1 MTTIIS
7 KDTLRASVEAATGG
21 KCTVL
26 YDAQGHPNY
35 MEIFPKVN
43 IEDLYPELGLTGTHP
58 AFIVNGEEKA
68 EIFLGMYDGYRVD
81 QNLVSLPGMDPANYL
96 SFDEEV
102 QYCANKG
109 AGWHLMSNIEYA
121 LLQAYAT
128 KEGYQPRGNTNW
140 GRAHDATH
148 EVGVLTNTN
157 KKPGV
162 STNES
167 HGRTRTGSGP
177 AAWHR
182 DGTYCSMADVVGN
195 VWQRVT
201 GLRLNDGEIQV
212 FENNNAAIV
221 GVSHAANSGQWKAIM
236 PNGALVA
243 PSTEGTLK
251 MDGTAADN
259 ATDGVQTVGQ
269 PKISTEV
276 TNQTSIDQVGVNF
289 KDMTAVTGVTVPAIL
304 KLYGIFP
311 VDNAN
316 LNGYTWVRTVGERIA
331 LRGGHYSLGA
341 HAGLGALHLFYVRS
355 ARNVNIG
362 ARPAFVS

>member
-1 MTTIIS
+1 MATIIS

-43 IEDLYPELGLTGTHP
+43 IEDLYPDLGMTGTFP
-58 AFIVNGEEKA
+58 SFIVNGEEKS
-68 EIFLGMYDGYRVD
+68 EIFLGMYDGYLVD

-128 KEGYQPRGNTNW
+128 KNGYQPRGNTNW
-140 GRAHDATH
+140 GRHHDAKH
-148 EVGVLTNTN
+148 EVGALTNIN

-162 STNES
+162 STGES

-177 AAWHR
+177 ASWHR
-182 DGTYCSMADVVGN
+182 DGTACSMADVVGN
-195 VWQRVT
+195 VWQRVA
-201 GLRLNDGEIQV
+201 GLRIKDGEIQV

-221 GVSHAANSGQWKAIM
+221 GVSHADDSTQWKAVL
-236 PNGALVA
+236 PNGTLVA
-243 PSTEGTLK
+243 PGTDGTLK
-251 MDGTAADN
+251 MDGSGADN
-259 ATDGVQTVGQ
+259 ETSGAQTVGV
-269 PKISTEV
+269 PRINTEV
-276 TNQTSIDQVGVNF
+276 TNVTNADQVDVNF
-289 KDMTAVTGVTVPAIL
+289 KDLAAVSGVNVPAIL

-316 LNGYTWVRTVGERIA
+316 LEGYMWVRTAGERIA
-331 LRGGHYSLGA
+331 LRGG
-341 HAGLGALHLFYVRS
+341 
-355 ARNVNIG
+355 
-362 ARPAFVS
+362 